1 MPSAGWAGDVARFP
15 VPALGGDLRVE
26 HEDHSKSHGRRVG
39 ANMAGAAEP
48 YDHLPFFYSDLFDL
62 GYEAV
67 GELDSQRQTV
77 VELGELGDEGLV
89 YYLDNDGRPRG
100 VLLWNLFGRIDH
112 ARELIQAG
120 HSIRPGALAERVA

>member
-1 MPSAGWAGDVARFP
+1 
-15 VPALGGDLRVE
+15 
-26 HEDHSKSHGRRVG
+26 VG
-39 ANMAGAAEP
+39 ANMAGTTEP

-67 GELDSQRQTV
+67 GELNSRLQTI

-89 YYLDNDGRPRG
+89 YYLDDDGRPRG
-100 VLLWNLFGRIDH
+100 VLLWNLFGHVDE

-120 HSIRPGALAERVA
+120 QSIRPRALVERAA